1 MGLSNS
7 KKKEKITKKYIYE
20 KIPLYNDHNM
30 KTFFNSIKQQATVI
44 NDSVHTHV
52 QKESSSYNKH
62 NYNIPSLKEV
72 VQLQQTYISKYNAFS
87 YLIPHFTLNNC
98 VKVRHINPRLHYKT
112 INALQNSSK
121 LTLTKPLTS
130 SIFLVM
136 KQFISESTELSFQHT
151 IPFELDHFVLPKQ
164 YSLYHVDNTIY
175 SIIPFAKYSNLLS
188 KVSKQFS
195 PNQVKFILYQLLSVC
210 YYLHESKH
218 IAHLGITLDNILLY
232 EIEPSE
238 KGGKEFYY
246 WIYLTDYSKVTLGES
261 IDNDNNITKDI
272 YDIGV
277 VAYCLLTKQ
286 SVYDNYDKSLLM
298 HSCMGDIDLVNLI
311 ERMLMINCNE
321 KISAKNALQQH
332 KVFNKNDVISIKC
345 SLVLNDTSFMEKVK
359 YNYNYFQ
366 YKMNNVLKLFM
377 FYCIKNYMYLINN
390 DELRKINFL
399 YIAVHKDECG
409 NGIEIEEIKELM
421 YSEFVA
427 KIVNPV
433 IFVNNKECIERSF
446 EDMKDIINCDFGVYK
461 TMLVIV

>member
-7 KKKEKITKKYIYE
+7 KKKDKITKKYIYE
-20 KIPLYNDHNM
+20 KIPLCNEHNM
-30 KTFFNSIKQQATVI
+30 KTFFNSIKQQRTEI
-44 NDSVHTHV
+44 NDNDNTHA
-52 QKESSSYNKH
+52 QKESSCYNKP
-62 NYNIPSLKEV
+62 NYNIPPLKEV
-72 VQLQQTYISKYNAFS
+72 VQLQQTYMLNYNSFS
-87 YLIPHFTLNNC
+87 YLIPHLTLTNC
-98 VKVRHINPRLHYKT
+98 GKVRHTNPCLHYKT
-112 INALQNSSK
+112 VNALQNSSK
-121 LTLTKPLTS
+121 LTLIKPLTS
-130 SIFLVM
+130 SIFLIM

-164 YSLYHVDNTIY
+164 YSLYHVDNNIY
-175 SIIPFAKYSNLLS
+175 SIIPFAKYSSLLS
-188 KVSKQFS
+188 KVNKQFS
-195 PNQVKFILYQLLSVC
+195 PNQVKFILFQLLSAC
-210 YYLHESKH
+210 YYLHEIKH

-246 WIYLTDYSKVTLGES
+246 WIYLTNYSKATLIEN
-261 IDNDNNITKDI
+261 IDDNNISKDI

-286 SVYDNYDKSLLM
+286 SVYDNYDERLLM
-298 HSCMGDIDLVNLI
+298 HSCMSDIDLVNLI

-321 KISAKNALQQH
+321 NISAKNALQQH
-332 KVFNKNDVISIKC
+332 NVFNKNDVLSIKC
-345 SLVLNDTSFMEKVK
+345 SSVLNDTSFMGKVK

-366 YKMNNVLKLFM
+366 LKMNNVLKLFM

-390 DELRKINFL
+390 DELRKINLL
-399 YIAVHKDECG
+399 YIALHKEECG
-409 NGIEIEEIKELM
+409 NGIEIEEIKKLM
-421 YSEFVA
+421 YSEFLA

-433 IFVNNKECIERSF
+433 IFINNEECIEHSF